1 MSGAYTDAPMICG
14 SWTASRLLRAK
25 TLSAPCQQAGYGKR
39 QQAARSPGCF
49 ARLAQTTF
57 DGRGFAKH
65 IPPAMAFAD
74 VFPELLKR
82 PTPLMR
88 RFLQLVSEETGGPLE
103 ALARQSQQVTRRH
116 FGKTMRMFAP
126 LYVSNECVNN
136 CSYCGFSRD
145 AGIFRT
151 TLTVEQ
157 VVTEARHLHGLGF
170 RNVLLVAGEHPKF
183 VSDGY
188 LQNCLDALKP
198 FIPTLALEVGPMED
212 DQYTEI
218 VGHGAEGLV
227 VYQET
232 YHRETY
238 TQLHTAG
245 PKKNFDWRLD
255 CPERAYAGGFRRI
268 GIGALFGLANWKFE
282 ALALCAHLEY
292 LYRNCWKA
300 QFTVAFPR
308 MRPYAGNYEYQPDPE
323 LYLPDK
329 AFVRLIAIFR
339 LLFPQVGIVVST
351 REPAPL
357 RDAIATLGV
366 THMSAGAKTEPGGYT
381 GAGSDDLHLT
391 VKGRRVELQEK
402 SGCEKATEQFQ
413 IHDTRSPAEVA
424 AMLRGLNL
432 DSVWKDWDE
441 SLLAMA

>member
-1 MSGAYTDAPMICG
+1 
-14 SWTASRLLRAK
+14 
-25 TLSAPCQQAGYGKR
+25 
-39 QQAARSPGCF
+39 
-49 ARLAQTTF
+49 
-57 DGRGFAKH
+57 
-65 IPPAMAFAD
+65 MAFAD

-116 FGKTMRMFAP
+116 FGKTMRLFAP

-136 CSYCGFSRD
+136 CKYCGFSRD
-145 AGIFRT
+145 AAIFRT
-151 TLTVEQ
+151 TLTVDQ

-188 LQNCLDALKP
+188 LQKCLDALKP

-212 DQYTEI
+212 DQYAEI

-238 TQLHTAG
+238 QQLHTAG

-292 LYRNCWKA
+292 LYKHCWKA

-308 MRPYAGNYEYQPDPE
+308 MRPYAGNYEYEPDPD

-351 REPAPL
+351 REPAAL

-381 GAGSDDLHLT
+381 GAGGDDLHLT
-391 VKGRRVELQEK
+391 IKGRRVELQEK

-424 AMLRGLNL
+424 EMLRGLNL
-432 DSVWKDWDE
+432 DPVWKDWDE
-441 SLLAMA
+441 SLLALA

>member
-1 MSGAYTDAPMICG
+1 
-14 SWTASRLLRAK
+14 
-25 TLSAPCQQAGYGKR
+25 
-39 QQAARSPGCF
+39 
-49 ARLAQTTF
+49 
-57 DGRGFAKH
+57 
-65 IPPAMAFAD
+65 MAFAD
-74 VFPELLKR
+74 VFPYLIKR

-116 FGKTMRMFAP
+116 FGKTMRLFAP

-136 CSYCGFSRD
+136 CQYCGFSRD
-145 AGIFRT
+145 APIFRT
-151 TLTVEQ
+151 TLTVDQ
-157 VVTEARHLHGLGF
+157 VVTEAKHLHQLGF
-170 RNVLLVAGEHPKF
+170 RNILLVAGEHPKF

-188 LQNCLDALKP
+188 LQDCLDALKP
-198 FIPTLALEVGPMED
+198 FIPTLGLEVGPMED
-212 DQYTEI
+212 GQYEEI
-218 VGHGAEGLV
+218 VSHGAEGLV

-268 GIGALFGLANWKFE
+268 GIGALFGLASWKFE

-292 LYRNCWKA
+292 LYKHCWKA

-308 MRPYAGNYEYQPDPE
+308 MRPYAGNYEYRPDRS
-323 LYLPDK
+323 LYLEDR
-329 AFVRLIAIFR
+329 AFVRLITIFR

-351 REPAPL
+351 RESAPL
-357 RDAIATLGV
+357 RDAVATLGV

-381 GAGSDDLHLT
+381 GAGSNDLHLT
-391 VKGRRVELQEK
+391 IKGRRIELEQK
-402 SGCEKATEQFQ
+402 SGDEKATEQFQ
-413 IHDTRSPAEVA
+413 INDHRTPSEVA
-424 AMLRGLNL
+424 RMLTEQNL
-432 DSVWKDWDE
+432 DPVWKDWDQ
-441 SLLAMA
+441 SLLAKH

>member
-1 MSGAYTDAPMICG
+1 
-14 SWTASRLLRAK
+14 
-25 TLSAPCQQAGYGKR
+25 
-39 QQAARSPGCF
+39 
-49 ARLAQTTF
+49 
-57 DGRGFAKH
+57 
-65 IPPAMAFAD
+65 MAFTD
-74 VFPELLKR
+74 VFPDLLAR

-88 RFLQLVSEETGGPLE
+88 RFSRLISEESGGSLE
-103 ALARQSQQVTRRH
+103 NLARQSQQTTRRH
-116 FGKTMRMFAP
+116 FGKTMRLFAP

-136 CSYCGFSRD
+136 CKYCGFSRD
-145 AGIFRT
+145 AAILRT
-151 TLTVEQ
+151 TLTVDQ
-157 VVTEARHLHGLGF
+157 VVTEARYLHGLGF

-183 VSDGY
+183 VSEGY

-198 FIPTLALEVGPMED
+198 FIPTLALEVGPMEN
-212 DQYTEI
+212 DQYADL
-218 VGHGAEGLV
+218 VHHGAEGLV

-238 TQLHTAG
+238 QQLHTAG

-255 CPERAYAGGFRRI
+255 CPERAYLGGFRRI
-268 GIGALFGLANWKFE
+268 GIGALFGLANWRFE

-292 LYRNCWKA
+292 LYKHCWKA
-300 QFTVAFPR
+300 QFTIAFPR
-308 MRPYAGNYEYQPDPE
+308 MRPYAGNYEYEPDPE

-329 AFVRLIAIFR
+329 AFVRLIAAFR

-381 GAGSDDLHLT
+381 GAGTDDLHLT
-391 VKGRRVELQEK
+391 VKGRRVELTEK

-413 IHDTRSPAEVA
+413 IHDTRGPAEVA

-432 DSVWKDWDE
+432 DPVWKDWDE
-441 SLLAMA
+441 SLLALA

>member
-1 MSGAYTDAPMICG
+1 
-14 SWTASRLLRAK
+14 
-25 TLSAPCQQAGYGKR
+25 
-39 QQAARSPGCF
+39 
-49 ARLAQTTF
+49 
-57 DGRGFAKH
+57 
-65 IPPAMAFAD
+65 MAFAE
-74 VFPELLKR
+74 VFPDLLKQ

-88 RFLQLVSEETGGPLE
+88 RFAQLIDEATGGPLE
-103 ALARQSQQVTRRH
+103 ELARQSQQTTRRH
-116 FGKTMRMFAP
+116 FGKTMRLFAP

-151 TLTVEQ
+151 TLTVDQ

-212 DQYTEI
+212 DQYSEI

-238 TQLHTAG
+238 QKLHTAG

-292 LYRNCWKA
+292 LYKHCWKA
-300 QFTVAFPR
+300 QFTIAFPR
-308 MRPYAGNYEYQPDPE
+308 MRPYAGNYEYEPDPE

-329 AFVRLIAIFR
+329 AFVRLIAVFR

-424 AMLRGLNL
+424 AMLRGQNL
-432 DSVWKDWDE
+432 DPVWTDWDE
-441 SLLAMA
+441 SLLALA

>member
-1 MSGAYTDAPMICG
+1 
-14 SWTASRLLRAK
+14 
-25 TLSAPCQQAGYGKR
+25 
-39 QQAARSPGCF
+39 
-49 ARLAQTTF
+49 
-57 DGRGFAKH
+57 
-65 IPPAMAFAD
+65 MAFAD
-74 VFPELLKR
+74 VFPDLLKR

-88 RFLQLVSEETGGPLE
+88 RFLQLISEETGGPLE
-103 ALARQSQQVTRRH
+103 ALARQSQQVTQQH
-116 FGKTMRMFAP
+116 FGKTMRLFAP

-151 TLTVEQ
+151 TLTVDQ

-170 RNVLLVAGEHPKF
+170 RNILLVAGEHPKF

-188 LQNCLDALKP
+188 LQDCLDALKP

-212 DQYTEI
+212 DQYAEI

-232 YHRETY
+232 YQRETY

-245 PKKNFDWRLD
+245 PKKNFDWRLN

-268 GIGALFGLANWKFE
+268 GIGALFGLANWKSE

-300 QFTVAFPR
+300 QFTIAFPR

-323 LYLPDK
+323 LYLPDRE
-329 AFVRLIAIFR
+329 FVRLIGVFR

-391 VKGRRVELQEK
+391 VKGRRVELTGK

-424 AMLRGLNL
+424 AMLRGQNL
-432 DSVWKDWDE
+432 DPVWKDWDE
-441 SLLAMA
+441 SLLALTATPALPSATPSFSCAVAGG